1 MADDSTFRLKRISY
15 NGRDVPVLMQNE
27 NGPCPLLGLSNVLL
41 LRGDISIHPDV
52 PEISFSELCARLGE
66 FMLESNVLSESN
78 AELAANQR
86 QNLSD
91 GMALF
96 PKLLRGLDVNV
107 RFTSIDAF
115 EYSEDQVIFDLL
127 NVRLLHGWLADPQD
141 AQSREIGTQT
151 YNQLIE
157 KLIELN
163 SLRSPD
169 AAAPSA
175 APPAPPPP
183 PAAAEPPPGDDEEEE
198 ELRAALAL
206 SCELSGASA
215 PPKEAAAPPA
225 EPALVDPAALVQP
238 ETTAPAAAAA
248 AAEVWRVG
256 LAAEEWLDRS
266 ASQLTYHGLEQ
277 LHRHTSDGGL
287 YVFFRNNHFS
297 TLVKHNGELYLL
309 ATDLGYLYESDVIWE
324 RLNQVDGD
332 SLLCDRDFGVI
343 DLAAR
348 AARLDAERQAN
359 ADAQYAAQAQAEAD
373 AEAAAMREAANA
385 AGGQLPTAAP
395 AVPIS
400 AVTAVPAGGHHPGAV
415 QGVAVPSRQSS
426 LPEGF
431 LAPPGAGPA
440 PPPAADAHDA
450 DYLLALALQAEED
463 EAERQQ
469 AELYVSQQPQPTQPP
484 PQYHY
489 HSQQGQ
495 PGQQPPPQSGRGGA
509 YRPFDAPMDGYPGAE
524 RPPRPQPPPQQTPR
538 RRGSDN
544 GGCAIS

>member
-1 MADDSTFRLKRISY
+1 MAAGADDSTFRLKRISY
-15 NGRDVPVLMQNE
+15 NGRDVPVLRQNE

-169 AAAPSA
+169 AAAP
-175 APPAPPPP
+175 
-183 PAAAEPPPGDDEEEE
+183 
-198 ELRAALAL
+198 
-206 SCELSGASA
+206 
-215 PPKEAAAPPA
+215 PA

-238 ETTAPAAAAA
+238 ATTAPAAAAA

-332 SLLCDRDFGVI
+332 SLLCDREFGVI

-469 AELYVSQQPQPTQPP
+469 AELYASQQPQPTQPP

-544 GGCAIS
+544 GGCTIS

>member
-183 PAAAEPPPGDDEEEE
+183 PAAAGGAGDGDGDDP
-198 ELRAALAL
+198 A
-206 SCELSGASA
+206 SGS
-215 PPKEAAAPPA
+215 
-225 EPALVDPAALVQP
+225 L
-238 ETTAPAAAAA
+238 
-248 AAEVWRVG
+248 W
-256 LAAEEWLDRS
+256 
-266 ASQLTYHGLEQ
+266 
-277 LHRHTSDGGL
+277 
-287 YVFFRNNHFS
+287 
-297 TLVKHNGELYLL
+297 
-309 ATDLGYLYESDVIWE
+309 IW
-324 RLNQVDGD
+324 D
-332 SLLCDRDFGVI
+332 
-343 DLAAR
+343 
-348 AARLDAERQAN
+348 
-359 ADAQYAAQAQAEAD
+359 
-373 AEAAAMREAANA
+373 NA
-385 AGGQLPTAAP
+385 A
-395 AVPIS
+395 
-400 AVTAVPAGGHHPGAV
+400 
-415 QGVAVPSRQSS
+415 
-426 LPEGF
+426 
-431 LAPPGAGPA
+431 
-440 PPPAADAHDA
+440 
-450 DYLLALALQAEED
+450 
-463 EAERQQ
+463 
-469 AELYVSQQPQPTQPP
+469 
-484 PQYHY
+484 
-489 HSQQGQ
+489 
-495 PGQQPPPQSGRGGA
+495 
-509 YRPFDAPMDGYPGAE
+509 
-524 RPPRPQPPPQQTPR
+524 
-538 RRGSDN
+538 
-544 GGCAIS
+544 